1 MIVRIFFLLLS
12 LSLLEGC
19 AGLGALKEGYDGLL
33 EMFGSSEPVDPPA
46 ELEPLEPKLSV
57 RLLWDFDIGKGYDGQ
72 YVNLRPGL
80 SETRVFATD
89 RRGKVEAHDRLTG
102 AEVWSVD
109 LELEL
114 SSGPAVGRDIIVL
127 ASNNGDV
134 LALSQQDG
142 SVAWKTEV
150 TSEVLAFPVISRG
163 RVIVR
168 SNDGRISALDEKSGS
183 RLWYHER
190 GVPPLSVRSRGA
202 PAVAGD
208 LVLDGYASGKLLALQ
223 VQDGKPAWESV
234 VAMAHGRSEIER
246 LVDVD
251 STPVI
256 KGDTLFVSGYQGGV
270 AAVSLK
276 DGEVLWRRESLS
288 TASGLS
294 ADRKSLFLT
303 DGVSDVWQLDMGSG
317 ADLWKQ
323 ASLHQRRLTSPV
335 PIKDY
340 VVVGDFEGYLHFLS
354 KDDGSV
360 VARIQIDDTAIEAP
374 LIVVDDVVYGYS
386 VDGVVAAVA
395 LD

>member
-1 MIVRIFFLLLS
+1 MIRFLLV
-12 LSLLEGC
+12 LLVCVFFGGC
-19 AGLGALKEGYDGLL
+19 AGLGAVKEGYEGLL
-33 EMFGSSEPVDPPA
+33 ELFGSSDPVDPPT

-57 RLLWDFDIGKGYDGQ
+57 RVLWDFDIGKGYDGQ

-80 SETRVFATD
+80 SPSLVFAAD
-89 RRGKVEAHDRLTG
+89 RRGHVEAHDRSTG
-102 AEVWSVD
+102 NELWSLD

-114 SSGPAVGRDIIVL
+114 SSGPAVGRNIIVL

-134 LALSQQDG
+134 IALSQQDG
-142 SVAWKTEV
+142 SVVWRTSV
-150 TSEVLAFPVISRG
+150 SSEVLAYPAIAEG
-163 RVIVR
+163 RVVIR
-168 SNDGRISALDEKSGS
+168 SNDGRISALDEKTGS

-190 GVPPLSVRSRGA
+190 SVPPLSVRSRGA
-202 PAVAGD
+202 PVITTE

-234 VAMAHGRSEIER
+234 VAMPRGRSEIER
-246 LVDVD
+246 LLDVD

-256 KGDTLFVSGYQGGV
+256 KGDTIYVSGYQGGI
-270 AAVSLK
+270 AAVSLR
-276 DGEVLWRRESLS
+276 DGEVLWRRENLS

-294 ADRKSLFLT
+294 ADRRSLFLT
-303 DGVSDVWQLDMGSG
+303 DAASDVWQLDFNSG

-323 ASLHQRRLTSPV
+323 SALHQRRLTPPV

-354 KDDGSV
+354 KEDGSL
-360 VARIQIDDTAIEAP
+360 VARIQIDDTPIEAP
-374 LIVVDDVVYGYS
+374 PVVLDNVVYAYS
-386 VDGVVAAVA
+386 VDGVVAAVG